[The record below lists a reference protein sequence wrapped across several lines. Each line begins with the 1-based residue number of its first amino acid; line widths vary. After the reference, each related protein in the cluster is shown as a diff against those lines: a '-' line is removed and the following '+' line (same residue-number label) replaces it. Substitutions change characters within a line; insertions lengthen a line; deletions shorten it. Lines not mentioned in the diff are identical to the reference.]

1 MGLLRN
7 GGEIMS
13 KRKKHHISQ
22 WVYHI
27 GMFAF
32 AFAMIYP
39 LIWMVVSSFKPNSDI
54 FATATSLLP
63 RNATLEHYSSG
74 WKGFAGYTF
83 TTFFGNSIFVA
94 ALSIIGTL
102 FSSVTVAFG
111 FARLQFK
118 GKNFWFVLMM
128 LTMMLPSQVL
138 MIPTFLIYNRLG
150 MVGTMLPLFL
160 PNFFGN
166 AFNIFMVMQFIR
178 GIPKDMDDAARI
190 DGCSWYGIL
199 SRIHLPMIKPCM
211 ATVAILTFM
220 GSWQDFMGAL
230 LYLSSPRQYTVAY
243 ALKLFNDSSGND
255 YGATFA
261 MSTISLIP
269 ILVLFF
275 LFQKQLVEGIS
286 IQGLKG

>member
-7 GGEIMS
+7 GGKIMS
-13 KRKKHHISQ
+13 NQKKHHISG
-22 WVYHI
+22 WIYHI
-27 GMFAF
+27 GMLAF

-63 RNATLEHYSSG
+63 RNATLEHYSTG
-74 WKGFAGYTF
+74 WKGFAGFSF
-83 TTFFGNSIFVA
+83 TVFFRNSVFVA
-94 ALSIIGTL
+94 ALSIIGTI

-111 FARLQFK
+111 FARMQFK

-128 LTMMLPSQVL
+128 VTMMLPSQVL

-160 PNFFGN
+160 PKFFGD

-178 GIPKDMDDAARI
+178 GIPKDMDEAARI

-199 SRIHLPMIKPCM
+199 FRIHLPMIKPCM

-230 LYLSSPRQYTVAY
+230 LYLSSPKQYTVAY

-269 ILVLFF
+269 VLILFF
-275 LFQKQLVEGIS
+275 LFQKQLVEGIG